1 MTDDLISD
9 FSVGVIQMAQ
19 NDKIQLFEDKR
30 IRTAWDE
37 EKEEWYFSI
46 VDVVAVL
53 TDQPDQRHAAKYW
66 SVLKTRLKKEGSE
79 LTTNC
84 SQLKMRSADGK
95 RYNTDVA
102 DTEQLLRLI
111 QSIPSP
117 KAEPFK
123 LWLAQ
128 VGRERIEETIDPEL
142 TIDRALET
150 YLKKGYSREW
160 INQRLQAIQV
170 RKELTDEWDARGVQK
185 GVEYAILTDE
195 ISRAWSGMSTR
206 QYKNLKGLKKEN
218 LRDNMTTLELVL
230 NMLAEATTTEISKQK
245 APSTFSENMAVARE
259 GGEAAGI
266 ARKAVE
272 ERTGVPVITPKN
284 AAQLN
289 QLVTDLLEGATSDT
303 PEKPK
308 DK

>member
-1 MTDDLISD
+1 MEP
-9 FSVGVIQMAQ
+9 
-19 NDKIQLFEDKR
+19 NDNIQLFENRR

-53 TDQPDQRHAAKYW
+53 TDQPDQRGASNYWAK
-66 SVLKTRLKKEGSE
+66 LKQRLKEEGANQ
-79 LTTNC
+79 LLTNC
-84 SQLKMRSADGK
+84 QQLKMKSPKDGK

-102 DTEQLLRLI
+102 DTEQLLRII

-117 KAEPFK
+117 KAEPIK

-128 VGRERIEETIDPEL
+128 IGRERIEETIDPEL
-142 TIDRALET
+142 TIERALET
-150 YLKKGYSREW
+150 YLRKGYTREW

-245 APSTFSENMAVARE
+245 APSNLSENISVARA
-259 GGEAAGI
+259 GGKVAGD
-266 ARKAVE
+266 ARKAIE
-272 ERTGVPVITPKN
+272 SQTGVPVISKKN

-289 QLVTDLLEGATSDT
+289 QVVTNLLEGAAA
-303 PEKPK
+303 
-308 DK
+308 DKE

>member
-1 MTDDLISD
+1 
-9 FSVGVIQMAQ
+9 MAQ
-19 NDKIQLFEDKR
+19 NDKIQLFENKR

-53 TDQPDQRHAAKYW
+53 TDQPDQRGASNYWAK
-66 SVLKTRLKKEGSE
+66 LKQRLKEEGADQ
-79 LTTNC
+79 LLTNC
-84 SQLKMRSADGK
+84 QQLKMKSSKDGK

-102 DTEQLLRLI
+102 DTEQLLRI
-111 QSIPSP
+111 VQSIPSP
-117 KAEPFK
+117 KAEPFRA
-123 LWLAQ
+123 WLAQ

-142 TIDRALET
+142 TIERALET
-150 YLKKGYSREW
+150 YLKKGYTREW

-230 NMLAEATTTEISKQK
+230 NMLAEATTTQFSKDRK
-245 APSTFSENMAVARE
+245 PSTFQENLEVAKA
-259 GGEAAGI
+259 GGQVAGRT
-266 ARKAVE
+266 RKDIE
-272 ERTGVPVITPKN
+272 SQSNTPVISPKN

-289 QLVTDLLEGATSDT
+289 QIVTDLLEGAAADMNEM
-303 PEKPK
+303 PEEK
-308 DK
+308 

>member
-1 MTDDLISD
+1 
-9 FSVGVIQMAQ
+9 MAQ

-53 TDQPDQRHAAKYW
+53 TDQPDQRGASNYWAK
-66 SVLKTRLKKEGSE
+66 LKQRLKEEGADQ
-79 LTTNC
+79 LLTNC
-84 SQLKMRSADGK
+84 QQLKMKSPKDGK

-102 DTEQLLRLI
+102 DTEQLLRI
-111 QSIPSP
+111 VQSIPSP
-117 KAEPFK
+117 KAEPFRA
-123 LWLAQ
+123 WLAQ

-150 YLKKGYSREW
+150 YLKKGYTREW

-230 NMLAEATTTEISKQK
+230 NMLAEATTTQFSKDRK
-245 APSTFSENMAVARE
+245 PTTFQENLAVAKA
-259 GGEAAGI
+259 GGQVAGRT
-266 ARKAVE
+266 RKDIE
-272 ERTGVPVITPKN
+272 SQSNMPIISPKN
-284 AAQLN
+284 AVQLN
-289 QLVTDLLEGATSDT
+289 QVITDLLEDATSDL
-303 PEKPK
+303 PK
-308 DK
+308 KADDK

>member
-1 MTDDLISD
+1 MEQS
-9 FSVGVIQMAQ
+9 
-19 NDKIQLFEDKR
+19 DKIQLFEDKR
-30 IRTAWDE
+30 IRTAWDD

-53 TDQPDQRHAAKYW
+53 TDSPNPQTYW
-66 SVLKTRLKKEGSE
+66 RVLKKRLKDEGNE
-79 LTTNC
+79 TVTACNG
-84 SQLKMRSADGK
+84 LKMTAADGK
-95 RYNTDVA
+95 RRMTDVA
-102 DTEQLLRLI
+102 DTEQLLRII

-150 YLKKGYSREW
+150 YLKNGYTREW

-230 NMLAEATTTEISKQK
+230 NMLAEATTTQFSKDRKPATFQENLEVAK
-245 APSTFSENMAVARE
+245 AGGLVAGRT
-259 GGEAAGI
+259 
-266 ARKAVE
+266 RKDIE
-272 ERTGVPVITPKN
+272 SQSNTPVISPKN
-284 AAQLN
+284 AAQLS
-289 QLVTDLLEGATSDT
+289 QVVTELLEDVITESDT
-303 PEKPK
+303 NNK
-308 DK
+308 

>member
-1 MTDDLISD
+1 MTQS
-9 FSVGVIQMAQ
+9 
-19 NDKIQLFEDKR
+19 DKIQLFEDKR

-53 TDQPDQRHAAKYW
+53 TDQPDQRGASNYWAK
-66 SVLKTRLKKEGSE
+66 LKQRLKEEGADQ
-79 LTTNC
+79 LLTNC
-84 SQLKMRSADGK
+84 QQLKMKSPKDGK

-102 DTEQLLRLI
+102 DTEQLLRI
-111 QSIPSP
+111 VQSIPSP
-117 KAEPFK
+117 KAEPFRA
-123 LWLAQ
+123 WLAQ

-142 TIDRALET
+142 TIERALET
-150 YLKKGYSREW
+150 YLKKGYTREW

-230 NMLAEATTTEISKQK
+230 NMLAEATTTQFSKDRKPTTFQENLEVAK
-245 APSTFSENMAVARE
+245 AGGQVAGRT
-259 GGEAAGI
+259 
-266 ARKAVE
+266 RKDIE
-272 ERTGVPVITPKN
+272 SQSNTPVISPKN

-289 QLVTDLLEGATSDT
+289 QVVTDLLEGAAADMSEM
-303 PEKPK
+303 PEEK
-308 DK
+308 

>member
-1 MTDDLISD
+1 MS
-9 FSVGVIQMAQ
+9 Q
-19 NDKIQLFEDKR
+19 NDKIQLFENKR

-37 EKEEWYFSI
+37 EKEEWYFSV

-53 TDQPDQRHAAKYW
+53 TDQPDARHASTYW
-66 SVLKTRLKKEGSE
+66 AVLKKRLNNEGADQ
-79 LTTNC
+79 LLTNC
-84 SQLKMRSADGK
+84 KQLKMTASDGRK
-95 RYNTDVA
+95 RLTDVA
-102 DTEQLLRLI
+102 DTEQILRII
-111 QSIPSP
+111 QSSPSP

-128 VGRERIEETIDPEL
+128 VGRECIEETIDPEL

-245 APSTFSENMAVARE
+245 APETFSENINVARA
-259 GGEAAGI
+259 GGKVAGD
-266 ARKAVE
+266 ARKAIE
-272 ERTGVPVITPKN
+272 SQTGVPVITSKN
-284 AAQLN
+284 SAQLN
-289 QLVTDLLEGATSDT
+289 QVVTDLLEGAVSDT
-303 PEKPK
+303 TEESKNK
-308 DK
+308 

>member
-1 MTDDLISD
+1 MQIEVKSM
-9 FSVGVIQMAQ
+9 SQS
-19 NDKIQLFEDKR
+19 DKIQLFEDKR

-53 TDQPDQRHAAKYW
+53 TNQPDQRGASNYWAK
-66 SVLKTRLKKEGSE
+66 LKQRLREEGADQ
-79 LTTNC
+79 LLTNC
-84 SQLKMRSADGK
+84 QQLKMKSPKDGK

-102 DTEQLLRLI
+102 DTEQFLRI
-111 QSIPSP
+111 VQSIPSP
-117 KAEPFK
+117 KAEPFRA
-123 LWLAQ
+123 WLAQ

-142 TIDRALET
+142 TIERALET
-150 YLKKGYSREW
+150 YLKKGYTREW

-230 NMLAEATTTEISKQK
+230 NMLAEATTTQFSKDRK
-245 APSTFSENMAVARE
+245 PTTFQENLAVAKA
-259 GGEAAGI
+259 GGQVAGRT
-266 ARKAVE
+266 RKDIE
-272 ERTGVPVITPKN
+272 SQSNMPVISPKN
-284 AAQLN
+284 AVQLN
-289 QLVTDLLEGATSDT
+289 QVITDLLEDATSDL
-303 PEKPK
+303 PK
-308 DK
+308 KADDK

>member
-1 MTDDLISD
+1 
-9 FSVGVIQMAQ
+9 MAQ
-19 NDKIQLFEDKR
+19 SDKIQLFEDKR
-30 IRTAWDE
+30 IRTAWDA

-53 TDQPDQRHAAKYW
+53 TDSPNPQTYW
-66 SVLKTRLKKEGSE
+66 RVLKKRLKDEGNETVTSC
-79 LTTNC
+79 NA
-84 SQLKMRSADGK
+84 LKMTAADGK
-95 RYNTDVA
+95 HRLTDVA
-102 DTEQLLRLI
+102 DTEQLLRII

-128 VGRERIEETIDPEL
+128 VGRGRIEETIDPEL

-150 YLKKGYSREW
+150 YLKKGYTREW

-230 NMLAEATTTEISKQK
+230 NMLAEATTTQFSKDRK
-245 APSTFSENMAVARE
+245 PTTFQENLAVAKA
-259 GGEAAGI
+259 GGQVAGRT
-266 ARKAVE
+266 RKDIE
-272 ERTGVPVITPKN
+272 SQSNMPIISPKN
-284 AAQLN
+284 AVQLN
-289 QLVTDLLEGATSDT
+289 QVITDLLEDATSDL
-303 PEKPK
+303 PK
-308 DK
+308 KADDK

>member
-1 MTDDLISD
+1 MSL
-9 FSVGVIQMAQ
+9 
-19 NDKIQLFEDKR
+19 KIQLFENQH

-102 DTEQLLRLI
+102 DTEQLLRII

-142 TIDRALET
+142 TIERALET
-150 YLKKGYSREW
+150 YLKKGYTREW

-245 APSTFSENMAVARE
+245 APATLSENIDVARA
-259 GGEAAGI
+259 GGKVAGD
-266 ARKAVE
+266 ARKAIE
-272 ERTGVPVITPKN
+272 TQTGVPVITSKN

-289 QLVTDLLEGATSDT
+289 EVVTNLLEDT
-303 PEKPK
+303 ADM

>member
-1 MTDDLISD
+1 
-9 FSVGVIQMAQ
+9 MAQ
-19 NDKIQLFEDKR
+19 NDNIQLFEDKR

-102 DTEQLLRLI
+102 DTEQLLRII

-284 AAQLN
+284 AAQLK
-289 QLVTDLLEGATSDT
+289 QVVTDLLEGAVSDT
-303 PEKPK
+303 TEESK

>member
-1 MTDDLISD
+1 MSQSD
-9 FSVGVIQMAQ
+9 T
-19 NDKIQLFEDKR
+19 IQLFEDKR

-37 EKEEWYFSI
+37 EREDWYFSI

-53 TDQPDQRHAAKYW
+53 TNQSDQRSASNYWAK
-66 SVLKTRLKKEGSE
+66 LKQRLKEEGADQ
-79 LTTNC
+79 LLTNC
-84 SQLKMRSADGK
+84 QQLKLKSPKDGK
-95 RYNTDVA
+95 RYKTDVA
-102 DTEQLLRLI
+102 DTEQLLRII

-123 LWLAQ
+123 RWLAE
-128 VGRERIEETIDPEL
+128 VGKERIEETIDPEL

-150 YLKKGYSREW
+150 YLKKGYTREW

-170 RKELTDEWDARGVQK
+170 RKELTDAWDARGVQK
-185 GVEYAILTDE
+185 GIEYAILTDE
-195 ISRAWSGMSTR
+195 ISHAWSGMSTR

-245 APSTFSENMAVARE
+245 LPETLSENIDVARA
-259 GGEAAGI
+259 GGKVAGD
-266 ARKAVE
+266 ARKAIE
-272 ERTGVPVITPKN
+272 AQTGVPVITARN
-284 AAQLN
+284 ASQLG
-289 QLVTDLLEGATSDT
+289 QVVADMLEETSVDSQNK
-303 PEKPK
+303 ES